1 MDVNNLTEEQLDTP
15 ALEAKKLN
23 YLPAMLKRNNIYL
36 QSYLKNDQ
44 LQTYIGKMQEQNK
57 YNMSS
62 CAVYQSTVVTKKSD
76 FFLC

>member
-1 MDVNNLTEEQLDTP
+1 MDTP
-15 ALEAKKLN
+15 AVEAKKLN

-36 QSYLKNDQ
+36 QSYLKKDQ
-44 LQTYIGKMQEQNK
+44 LRTCVGKMQEQST